1 MLFQEERMP
10 TKGQRAKPSVPS
22 PSLPW
27 RGVVWTIIMAAA
39 AYGIFFLHRRR
50 IMTEEQ
56 LMLSIFVL
64 VPISA
69 FLLTGHGQDRSG

>member
-1 MLFQEERMP
+1 M
-10 TKGQRAKPSVPS
+10 KPSSPS
-22 PSLPW
+22 PTLPW
-27 RGVVWTIIMAAA
+27 RGMVWTIIMAAA
-39 AYGIFFLHRRR
+39 AYVIFFLHRRR

-64 VPISA
+64 VPIST

>member
-1 MLFQEERMP
+1 
-10 TKGQRAKPSVPS
+10 
-22 PSLPW
+22 
-27 RGVVWTIIMAAA
+27 MAAA
-39 AYGIFFLHRRR
+39 AYVIFFLHRRR

-64 VPISA
+64 VPIST